1 MFMIFG
7 FSALFLATIGLY
19 GVMSFAVTRRTQ
31 EMGIRMALGAQG
43 GQLVKLIMRK
53 GVIQMLVGLGIGLLI
68 AALTANP
75 LQIVLYEVN
84 ARDPFVFSLVITA
97 LALTGIVASLV
108 PAVRIT
114 KLDLIAA
121 LTPE

>member
-1 MFMIFG
+1 
-7 FSALFLATIGLY
+7 
-19 GVMSFAVTRRTQ
+19 
-31 EMGIRMALGAQG
+31 MGIRMALGAQG